1 MKEKERQYRLGMAL
15 SGGGARGFAHL
26 GVFKFMEER
35 GIRPD
40 IISGTSAG
48 ALAGALFADG
58 YTSEEIQRLFMGKD
72 LWRLIRIH
80 LPTSGLLNMGGLK
93 EFLHKHLRSK
103 CIEDL
108 KIPMVIVATDFDN
121 GMACEF
127 REGNL
132 VDAVIASCSIPIIFS
147 PVVIKGI
154 HYVDGGLFRNF
165 PVMTIREE
173 CSYVIGV
180 NVTPLVRSKY
190 EQNLLHIAERSYHFL
205 YRANTLQD
213 RKLCD
218 FLVETE
224 DFDHYNIF
232 DIKEADK
239 IVKTGYEEARKILD
253 LPSNASLVRQCMPES
268 CSVGGDR
275 G

>member
-1 MKEKERQYRLGMAL
+1 MKEMEKKYKLGVAL

-35 GIRPD
+35 EIKPE

-58 YTSEEIQRLFMGKD
+58 YTSEDIRRLFAGKD
-72 LWRLIRIH
+72 LLRLIRIH
-80 LPTSGLLNMGGLK
+80 LPTSGIFDMGRLK
-93 EFLHKHLRSK
+93 DFLHKNLHAKR
-103 CIEDL
+103 IEEL

-127 REGNL
+127 RQGDL
-132 VDAVIASCSIPIIFS
+132 VDAVIASCSIPIIFT
-147 PVVIKGI
+147 PVVINGV

-165 PVMTIREE
+165 PVTTIRQE
-173 CSYVIGV
+173 CKYVIGV

-190 EQNLLHIAERSYHFL
+190 EPNLLYVAERAYHYL
-205 YRANTLQD
+205 YRANTFHD
-213 RKLCD
+213 RRLCD

-224 DFDHYNIF
+224 DFDHYNMF
-232 DIKEADK
+232 NLKGADK
-239 IVKTGYEEARKILD
+239 ILKIGYEEARKVLD
-253 LPSNASLVRQCMPES
+253 IPDIDTLIR
-268 CSVGGDR
+268 
-275 G
+275 